1 MNALGGP
8 QRRSTRHGSSSS
20 SPSAAGSFP
29 TLPPPGNGSSGG
41 PPFEDL
47 GVFVQSLSSA
57 VGNAPVER
65 WERLQASLALLPP
78 RTSAPLS
85 AGLRQLT
92 QAVQELEQVA
102 TPSSPRSSATQRSFL
117 LHRYCPAL
125 LQQAEKNLQ
134 VAWEELDVE
143 RSMAAQAEARRRSW
157 RRQMSLRM
165 ATAEETHSMLT
176 AQLASLTEQYERRQL
191 QRQSL
196 LQQRTQ
202 IERRIFEC
210 YAGWD
215 LRKRK
220 LEALHQLQEDS
231 DGRST
236 ALAEM
241 EVHGVKSR
249 VFPQQQDSG
258 DATTAGGRNSAAA
271 AAVPTATESTVKKV
285 SAASAAVDDDL
296 LIGIHS
302 VEGSPRRR
310 RRLARGE
317 GSSVEWLVSVERHME
332 EFLRRHGC
340 E

>member
-20 SPSAAGSFP
+20 PPVAGSCP
-29 TLPPPGNGSSGG
+29 TLPPPVNSSSSQ
-41 PPFEDL
+41 PFEDL
-47 GVFVQSLSSA
+47 GLFVQSLSSA
-57 VGNAPVER
+57 VGNAPSER

-102 TPSSPRSSATQRSFL
+102 IPSSPRSSATQRSFL

-143 RSMAAQAEARRRSW
+143 RSMTAQAEARRRSW

-176 AQLASLTEQYERRQL
+176 AQLANLTEQYERRQL

-249 VFPQQQDSG
+249 VFPQQQQDSG
-258 DATTAGGRNSAAA
+258 EATTTGGRNSAAA
-271 AAVPTATESTVKKV
+271 AVPTTTESSVKKV
-285 SAASAAVDDDL
+285 NAASAAADDDL
-296 LIGIHS
+296 LIGIHL